1 MADQITPATR
11 VWSILKKWPATYE
24 VFRSHGCPNM
34 RSGIFAITA
43 RVMPVGWAARFHRVP
58 IEKLLR
64 ELNAC
69 AEDSDP
75 D

>member
-1 MADQITPATR
+1 
-11 VWSILKKWPATYE
+11 
-24 VFRSHGCPNM
+24 M

-58 IEKLLR
+58 LEKLLR
-64 ELNAC
+64 ELNGC